1 MNTLM
6 SFGLY
11 EKIHLYALWTLEW
24 QLFGDSG
31 CHAPTSVA
39 EAPVDG
45 VLPRWAADRGYT
57 SVCWSFHPVH
67 FLQTHLYLEIFKNCY
82 FCRQGSQL
90 MQRLDSDQAL
100 FQRGQ
105 EGRTE
110 VREDEG
116 LVRFRKQN
124 QTLKSNLTTTQEEPF
139 LRLQDF
145 ALVVQG
151 NMESVRNLYDF
162 CVCSCF
168 PGFPICMFVLNEII

>member
-11 EKIHLYALWTLEW
+11 KKIRLTVLWTLKW

-31 CHAPTSVA
+31 WHAHTSAA
-39 EAPVDG
+39 EASVDG
-45 VLPRWAADRGYT
+45 VLPRRVADSGYIP
-57 SVCWSFHPVH
+57 VCWSFSPMH

-105 EGRTE
+105 GGRTE

-139 LRLQDF
+139 LPLQDF
-145 ALVVQG
+145 ALIVHG
-151 NMESVRNLYDF
+151 NMESALNDF

-168 PGFPICMFVLNEII
+168 PICMFALN